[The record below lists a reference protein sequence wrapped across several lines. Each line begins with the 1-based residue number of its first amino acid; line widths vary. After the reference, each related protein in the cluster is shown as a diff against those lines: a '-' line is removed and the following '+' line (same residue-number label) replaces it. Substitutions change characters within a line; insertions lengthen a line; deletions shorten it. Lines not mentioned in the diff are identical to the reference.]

1 MLPTQQPAAQF
12 AALQPATGV
21 QTPALHVSL
30 AAHPLQTSPPLP
42 QAAGVVATTQL
53 LPTQQP
59 GQFAALHVMGV

>member
-1 MLPTQQPAAQF
+1 MLARQQPAAQL
-12 AALQPATGV
+12 AALQPTAGV

-30 AAHPLQTSPPLP
+30 TWQPLQTSPPLP

-59 GQFAALHVMGV
+59 GQFAALHVTGA